1 VTYQEVEYYL
11 CNQIPMFQ
19 KHGKS
24 AYKEDL
30 SNTLKLAAL
39 FDHPEKK
46 FKSIHI
52 AGTNGKGSSAHMSAA
67 LLQAKGYKVGLYT
80 SPHLIDFRERIR
92 INGEF
97 VEKQFVVDFVE
108 RIKDFIEGE
117 KPSFFE
123 VTTIMAFEYF
133 AQQEVDYGVIEV
145 GLGGRLDCTNI
156 ITPVLS
162 IITNIGLDHVDI
174 LGNDIREIAKE
185 KAGIIKRGVP
195 VCYQENQ
202 PEVLEVLERLSKEN
216 SVSPYLCKASE
227 VEVYE
232 NELPLKGGNQ
242 LKNLSSVLKGLSLVL
257 GEDLSDSDVMKGFS
271 LMENELKLTGRWET
285 INESPRVI
293 LDTAHNV
300 PAFEA
305 MLNQLKNESFK
316 QLIFVLAFMQ
326 DKDVV
331 NILSM
336 LPKDAKYYF
345 ASFRHPRALYATH
358 LKEIAKS
365 KAIYGEEF
373 GKVDIAY
380 RTALECADKGDLII
394 IAGSNFILENLL
406 IQKNNKKL

>member
-1 VTYQEVEYYL
+1 MTYQEVEHYL
-11 CNQIPMFQ
+11 CNEIPMFQ
-19 KHGKS
+19 KQGKS

-39 FDHPEKK
+39 FDHPENK

-52 AGTNGKGSSAHMSAA
+52 AGTNGKGSSAHMTAA
-67 LLQAKGYKVGLYT
+67 MLQAQGLKVGLYT

-108 RIKDFIEGE
+108 RIKDFIEEE

-133 AQQEVDYGVIEV
+133 AQQEVDYAVVEV

-156 ITPVLS
+156 ITPELS

-185 KAGIIKRGVP
+185 KAGIIKYGVP
-195 VCYQENQ
+195 VCYQENE
-202 PEVLEVLERLSKEN
+202 PEVLEVLESVSKEN
-216 SVSPYLCKASE
+216 SISPYLCKASE
-227 VEVYE
+227 VESFE
-232 NELPLKGGNQ
+232 NDLPLKGGHQ

-271 LMENELKLTGRWET
+271 LMENQLKLTGRWET
-285 INESPRVI
+285 INESPKVI

-300 PAFEA
+300 SAFESI
-305 MLNQLKNESFK
+305 LKQLEKESFK
-316 QLIFVLAFMQ
+316 RLIFVLAFMQ

-331 NILSM
+331 KILSM
-336 LPKDAKYYF
+336 LPKNAKYYF
-345 ASFRHPRALYATH
+345 ASFKHPRALYATH
-358 LKEIAKS
+358 LKEMAKS
-365 KAIYGEEF
+365 KGMEGEEY
-373 GKVDIAY
+373 GKVELAFK
-380 RTALECADKGDLII
+380 TAVSKAGKNDLVVVT
-394 IAGSNFILENLL
+394 GSNFIAERLQTILS
-406 IQKNNKKL
+406 